1 MISQFKSS
9 PHTHNGSSV
18 AKTMSRVCL
27 ALLPGMIMYIWFF
40 GWGIVIQCL
49 LAISFAVAF
58 EYLLLKIRHRTI
70 DLFMKDGSAI
80 VTGLLF
86 ALTISPFTPWWI
98 SFIGIAFAIILAKHL
113 YGGLGC
119 NPFNP
124 AMAGYVFVLLC
135 FPAQL
140 NLWPASLSIPP
151 NISEYAMTIFPV
163 GQLDIDVVSGA
174 TALNH
179 MKSELGS
186 MTMVSE
192 IKLDPIFGQF
202 AGAGWEWVSAGFMLG
217 GVILLFMGVI
227 GWQLPVSMLAGLLL
241 PCMIFNFMDGDLYT
255 SPLFHLFGG
264 GTMLCAFFI
273 ATDPVTASATP
284 FGRLLYGFLI
294 GILVYVIRTWGA
306 YPDGIAFAILVAN
319 ACAPLIDYYTRP
331 AVIGEVT

>member
-1 MISQFKSS
+1 
-9 PHTHNGSSV
+9 
-18 AKTMSRVCL
+18 
-27 ALLPGMIMYIWFF
+27 
-40 GWGIVIQCL
+40 
-49 LAISFAVAF
+49 
-58 EYLLLKIRHRTI
+58 
-70 DLFMKDGSAI
+70 
-80 VTGLLF
+80 
-86 ALTISPFTPWWI
+86 
-98 SFIGIAFAIILAKHL
+98 
-113 YGGLGC
+113 
-119 NPFNP
+119 
-124 AMAGYVFVLLC
+124 
-135 FPAQL
+135 
-140 NLWPASLSIPP
+140 
-151 NISEYAMTIFPV
+151 MTIFPV